1 MYSHRYQQI
10 LSKIAIFLV
19 IFASFAPSISHGM
32 AARNNNSS
40 FLQEICSS
48 NGTKKIVIQTITTQ
62 GQQLSAVFQAK
73 IPQSNTP
80 ASTVLHLEHCP
91 FCGSA
96 VANIAI
102 APPSTAWIFMVA
114 EQAKAI
120 HYNDITPV
128 PTAFLQTTHL
138 TRAPP
143 AL

>member
-80 ASTVLHLEHCP
+80 ASTVLQLRCRRK
-91 FCGSA
+91 GSA
-96 VANIAI
+96 LGVKRCLQGCYFGEFWLEIRLKVADLA
-102 APPSTAWIFMVA
+102 
-114 EQAKAI
+114 
-120 HYNDITPV
+120 
-128 PTAFLQTTHL
+128 
-138 TRAPP
+138 
-143 AL
+143 